1 MNSQKRKSR
10 TPYEFNS
17 VNRNNSE
24 IRHNQSGSRT
34 IVVLRKKNVFRFTLS
49 QQHIVQ
55 KIYKESATDL
65 QIDGWT
71 YLQLISQVEPS
82 FLPKSCP
89 SCKVNIELRTT
100 KFKCYQNLEEYAIEI
115 LCGPGFHYKSTIEQI
130 VFIERL
136 NNKKKHFQVLFISSN
151 AFNPRKRRL
160 ILSVNCNLNN
170 EECEDISS
178 DKVKRFQ
185 ELLSQDFCFHNP
197 HSTNVK

>member
-1 MNSQKRKSR
+1 MNS
-10 TPYEFNS
+10 
-17 VNRNNSE
+17 
-24 IRHNQSGSRT
+24 IRLTET
-34 IVVLRKKNVFRFTLS
+34 ILKFDTIKMEVGPLLCCEKKNVFRFTLS

-55 KIYKESATDL
+55 KMYKESATDL

-136 NNKKKHFQVLFISSN
+136 NNKKNISKC
-151 AFNPRKRRL
+151 FLYLPTHL
-160 ILSVNCNLNN
+160 IHGNGV
-170 EECEDISS
+170 
-178 DKVKRFQ
+178 
-185 ELLSQDFCFHNP
+185 
-197 HSTNVK
+197 